1 MLQRHGN
8 DTSVRRGR
16 RCGPHLAGCAFD
28 RFESLKESNRSPLEW
43 LDGKENA
50 MICSEIMK
58 SEIECVAP
66 TDTAEDAARKM
77 RDHNVGFLPVCDD
90 SLQVVGTLT
99 DRDLALRVVAEGRPM
114 TTPVAELMTHE
125 VVSCRSTDNLSRA
138 EELMGLFRVSRML
151 CVDEDG
157 LLAGV
162 ISLSDIAQHETLSRV
177 AQTLRDVTM
186 REIAP

>member
-1 MLQRHGN
+1 LVRALQ
-8 DTSVRRGR
+8 
-16 RCGPHLAGCAFD
+16 PCAFD
-28 RFESLKESNRSPLEW
+28 PERSRSTAKEER
-43 LDGKENA
+43 

-66 TDTAEDAARKM
+66 TDSAEIAARKM
-77 RDHNVGFLPVCDD
+77 RDHNVGFLPVCDRD
-90 SLQVVGTLT
+90 LQVVGTLT
-99 DRDLALRVVAEGRPM
+99 DRDLTLRVVAEGRAAS
-114 TTPVAELMTHE
+114 TPVVELMTHE
-125 VVSCRSTDNLSRA
+125 VVSCRSSDNLSRA

-177 AQTLRDVTM
+177 AQTLRDVTT
-186 REIAP
+186 RETMP

>member
-1 MLQRHGN
+1 MVRALQHAR
-8 DTSVRRGR
+8 S
-16 RCGPHLAGCAFD
+16 
-28 RFESLKESNRSPLEW
+28 FESLRLEL

-66 TDTAEDAARKM
+66 TDTAGDAARKM